1 MVHSGI
7 TETAEVKSSLKCYVN
22 SILSKELGQKPAL
35 YDRAFYPLNSDIRNH
50 ICMAKK
56 ALDLSKFDQENLK
69 LKIDEW
75 KRTKSDSQFYF
86 RPYQVAVHS
95 KADSLDSCGSANAS
109 VNTEESLQLEKPILY
124 VHQDQW
130 QKDLLLR
137 YGNLLTLMDATYKTT
152 KYSVPLFFLCVK
164 TNVSYT
170 VVGEFIVQSED
181 CENIFEALSVISNW
195 NPDWKPQFFLTD
207 YSEAEMAAV
216 AKLFPSAIL
225 YLCDFHREQAW
236 ERWVKE
242 RAHGLANSDAEILL
256 DLLRNCANAAPN
268 RDDSE
273 GPVDHYFQLELR
285 QLKKSDIWL
294 QNEQV
299 RHWLTST
306 WLCCSKVFYIHLF

>member
-7 TETAEVKSSLKCYVN
+7 TETAEVKRSLKCYVN

-75 KRTKSDSQFYF
+75 KKTKSDSQFYF

-95 KADSLDSCGSANAS
+95 KADSLDSCDSVNAS
-109 VNTEESLQLEKPILY
+109 VNTGESLQLEKPILY

-137 YGNLLTLMDATYKTT
+137 YGNLLTLMDTTYKTT

-195 NPDWKPQFFLTD
+195 NPDWKPQFF
-207 YSEAEMAAV
+207 
-216 AKLFPSAIL
+216 
-225 YLCDFHREQAW
+225 
-236 ERWVKE
+236 
-242 RAHGLANSDAEILL
+242 
-256 DLLRNCANAAPN
+256 
-268 RDDSE
+268 
-273 GPVDHYFQLELR
+273 
-285 QLKKSDIWL
+285 
-294 QNEQV
+294 
-299 RHWLTST
+299 
-306 WLCCSKVFYIHLF
+306 